1 MEEGSKASRQTVA
14 LGSAGKA
21 PWLPTRREFPSPYP
35 FFFFFLSLK
44 AGVVL
49 NSISGEILFTF
60 QVVVII
66 VVLGFHCVC
75 RLFAAVH
82 RLLVAARG
90 LLSSRSTDPRAPD
103 LSS

>member
-35 FFFFFLSLK
+35 FFFFFFLSLK

-49 NSISGEILFTF
+49 DSISGEILFTF
-60 QVVVII
+60 QVVVVII
-66 VVLGFHCVC
+66 VLALLCGAQAPCC
-75 RLFAAVH
+75 STWPS
-82 RLLVAARG
+82 LVAEHR
-90 LLSSRSTDPRAPD
+90 P
-103 LSS
+103 